1 MSFGDPILRG
11 AALLLLLGSCARPTE
26 VELRLFP
33 CGLTNM
39 TPVTVDLD
47 VQGYDAAGTAL
58 APLHASFAVAM
69 GDLGDGYATVGL
81 RPPAQIATADFTL
94 TWRDA
99 MGGAQVVT
107 HAALDVPAVGEV
119 LELGADMCVPLGST
133 ASSGTSTGEGTSTGT
148 GTSTGSSSSSSSTG
162 GGTSTSSSSSSTG
175 EGTSTST
182 STGET
187 TETSTTGESSMVGS
201 GCVIPDEQYYCEHG
215 GPGQVGTLLEC
226 VRSLW
231 TKANLKERCDDN
243 SYCEG
248 LGLVEPV
255 GVGCSGEG
263 AIGWICVCQDKVPV
277 PCLFEEAGCD
287 VSKLLLCIDDGQG
300 TEIRTRG
307 ACVEFCSEADPA
319 GPQCSS
325 DPP

>member
-33 CGLTNM
+33 CGLAGM
-39 TPVTVDLD
+39 TPVTIDLD

-58 APLHASFAVAM
+58 APLHANFAVAV

-81 RPPAQIATADFTL
+81 RPPAKIATADFTL
-94 TWRDA
+94 TWHDA

-107 HAALDVPAVGEV
+107 HAAVGVPAVGEV

-133 ASSGTSTGEGTSTGT
+133 GSSSTSTGEG
-148 GTSTGSSSSSSSTG
+148 
-162 GGTSTSSSSSSTG
+162 SSSSSTG
-175 EGTSTST
+175 EGTSTSSSSTGEGTST

-187 TETSTTGESSMVGS
+187 TETSTTGEPSIKGE
-201 GCVIPDEQYYCEHG
+201 GCIIPDDQYYCEHG

-226 VRSLW
+226 VMNVW
-231 TKANLKERCDDN
+231 TKADLKQRCDN
-243 SYCEG
+243 NMYCDG

-263 AIGWICVCQDKVPV
+263 SVGWICVCQDKVPV
-277 PCLFEEAGCD
+277 PCLFEEAGCMD
-287 VSKLLLCIDDGQG
+287 ISKLLLCVDDGEG
-300 TEIRTRG
+300 TMIRTKG
-307 ACVEFCSEADPA
+307 ACAEFCSTDDPA

>member
-33 CGLTNM
+33 CGLAGV

-58 APLHASFAVAM
+58 APLHASFAVAG

-94 TWRDA
+94 TWRDP
-99 MGGAQVVT
+99 MGGAEVVT
-107 HAALDVPAVGEV
+107 HTAVGVPAVGEV
-119 LELGADMCVPLGST
+119 LELGAEMCVPQGST
-133 ASSGTSTGEGTSTGT
+133 GSTSTSTGEGTSTS
-148 GTSTGSSSSSSSTG
+148 TSTGSSSSSSSTG
-162 GGTSTSSSSSSTG
+162 EGTSSSSSTTG
-175 EGTSTST
+175 EGTGTST

-187 TETSTTGESSMVGS
+187 TETSTTGEPGKE
-201 GCVIPDEQYYCEHG
+201 GGDCVIPNEQYYCEGG

-226 VRSLW
+226 VVDKW
-231 TKANLKERCDDN
+231 TKANLKERCEDN
-243 SYCEG
+243 GYCEG

-263 AIGWICVCQDKVPV
+263 EVGWICLCQDKVPV
-277 PCLFEEAGCD
+277 PCLLEEEGCMEI
-287 VSKLLLCIDDGQG
+287 SKLSLCIDDGQG
-300 TEIRTRG
+300 TKIRTKG
-307 ACVEFCSEADPA
+307 ACAEYCSTVDPA
-319 GPQCSS
+319 GPQCST